1 VRYLGVEVRA
11 SGRVLGK
18 RTIVDIVELV
28 RASLVL
34 PLLFDGGLTLFRL
47 GFIDLAMTRGWEGG
61 DSAHLPFMTSSTLKL
76 H

>member
-1 VRYLGVEVRA
+1 LGVGVRT
-11 SGRVLGK
+11 SGRVLK
-18 RTIVDIVELV
+18 RQTVVDIVGLV

-34 PLLFDGGLTLFRL
+34 PLLFDGGLTLFGL
-47 GFIDLAMTRGWEGG
+47 GFIDLTMTRGWEGG

>member
-1 VRYLGVEVRA
+1 LSVEVRT
-11 SGRVLGK
+11 SRRVL
-18 RTIVDIVELV
+18 REQTIIDIVELV

-34 PLLFDGGLTLFRL
+34 PLLFYGGLALFRL
-47 GFIDLAMTRGWEGG
+47 GFVDLAMTRGWEGG